1 MIVYHMRHAW
11 SMLWQDKFFTIISL
25 LGIGLAVSFIMVIL
39 TVNEIDNAS
48 IAPEVNRYRTLYV
61 KSVLEQ
67 HGPNSNSNYYLS
79 PKLVENVFY
88 NLKGVEAVTAVATNS
103 SFVEVKRLSGEGQN
117 VNSISTDASYWK
129 FFELEFIEGKP
140 FSESDFKSGIRV
152 AVITE
157 SLSKSLYKGEKPL
170 GRDVY
175 IAQQPYKV
183 VGVVKDVSPSST
195 FAYAKIWMPYTT
207 DVQVM
212 NFKDEVACGALNVMV
227 LAKSP
232 SDFDGIIK
240 NIENNRK
247 RYNQPIVKDVQI
259 TLRGPDTHAEQRYRK
274 WASDDKS
281 KYKEVLKM
289 WLSIIAI
296 LMVVPAFNM
305 ASFTIS
311 RMKRRQEELGLRRS
325 FGALRR
331 DIVRQVVAENMVLTL
346 VGGAI
351 GFILSILILVC
362 FKTSLYPD
370 GVTYSLSTFLRPA
383 VMGYLM
389 LTCILIN
396 LLSAVIPAVKSANQ
410 PIIHALKDQKS

>member
-1 MIVYHMRHAW
+1 
-11 SMLWQDKFFTIISL
+11 MLWQDKFFTIISL

-48 IAPEVNRYRTLYV
+48 YAPEANRYRTLYV

-67 HGPNSNSNYYLS
+67 HGPNTNNNSFLS
-79 PKLVENVFY
+79 PKLVKNVFY
-88 NLKGVEAVTAVATNS
+88 NLEGVEAVTAVATNS
-103 SFVEVKRLSGEGQN
+103 AFVEAKRLSGEGQN

-152 AVITE
+152 AVISE

-207 DVQVM
+207 DIQVM
-212 NFKDEVACGALNVMV
+212 NCKDEVACGALNALV

-281 KYKEVLKM
+281 KYEEVLKM

-396 LLSAVIPAVKSANQ
+396 LLSAVIPAIKSANQ